1 MTTIQPNMKSAVS
14 KKKNPHSNRKARI
27 LVLQALYEV
36 DSSTHTIQECL
47 PRLLK
52 GQSLSK
58 STRDFAKQIASGI
71 ESFQKAIDE
80 LIKKYAP
87 SYPINQ
93 LSPIDRNI
101 LRITIY
107 EILYGRVTP
116 PKAAINEAIEIATK
130 FGSTNAAKFINGVL
144 GSIMVHLEH
153 RDK

>member
-1 MTTIQPNMKSAVS
+1 MKSSVTKQKS
-14 KKKNPHSNRKARI
+14 PHSNRKARI

-47 PRLLK
+47 TRLLLE
-52 GQSLSK
+52 QPLSK
-58 STRDFAKQIASGI
+58 GTSNFAKQIAYGI
-71 ESFQKAIDE
+71 ESFQNSIDE

-87 SYPINQ
+87 SYPLNQ

-107 EILYGRVTP
+107 EILFGTSTP

-130 FGSTNAAKFINGVL
+130 FGSTNAPKFINGVL

-153 RDK
+153 KNK